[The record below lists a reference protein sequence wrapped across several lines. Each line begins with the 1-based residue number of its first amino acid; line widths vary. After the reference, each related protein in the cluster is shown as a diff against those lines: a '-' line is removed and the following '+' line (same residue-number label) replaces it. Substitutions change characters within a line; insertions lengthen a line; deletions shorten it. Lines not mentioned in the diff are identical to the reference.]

1 MRLLALL
8 AHDVTYVQ
16 IFTYVNVCTS
26 SQWRSSRAGLR
37 AVRTG
42 ANKSLSKFTRGFDKE
57 DIVAP
62 YTARALASYTIDL
75 MYKRLRT

>member
-1 MRLLALL
+1 MIHILKLNGVVREHA
-8 AHDVTYVQ
+8 
-16 IFTYVNVCTS
+16 
-26 SQWRSSRAGLR
+26 R
-37 AVRTG
+37 RTG
-42 ANKSLSKFTRGFDKE
+42 ANKSLSKFTRGFDK